1 MDELLDLVIEV
12 AVDAAV
18 DFVLDE
24 LFDQGQGGVVHVSF
38 SRLIIVVYIRLV
50 SRGLIVKVMME
61 FNCIQA
67 YSYDVIWVGL
77 FYMLQID

>member
-24 LFDQGQGGVVHVSF
+24 LFDQGQVGVVHVSF
-38 SRLIIVVYIRLV
+38 SRIIVVYIRLV